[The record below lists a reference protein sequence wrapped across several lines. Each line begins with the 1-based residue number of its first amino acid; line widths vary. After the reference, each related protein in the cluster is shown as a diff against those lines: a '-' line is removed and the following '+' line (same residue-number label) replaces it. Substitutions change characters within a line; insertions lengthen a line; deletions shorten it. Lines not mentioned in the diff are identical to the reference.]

1 MKPKHTHR
9 HPEPNWQACEKA
21 TLSKAKPTCVSSPA
35 RVQPFAGK
43 VFYLDLPSNR
53 KAEKLEG
60 DIKDLGGTV
69 EKFFSKEIRYLV
81 SNKREARYV
90 HCLRKDSPVPSPG
103 SGPSS
108 PQQAPQQQ
116 QQQQQPG
123 DNMKSKSQGQTDSF
137 IPSRGKSLVERVV
150 KEQERVKMNKIL
162 SNALEWGVKIVY
174 IDAIVAYIQ
183 KKQNNCSRQ
192 CLATTAAKTS
202 VKAGSAAK
210 QGFQKCKAGRISKPF
225 VKVEDSSRHY
235 RPISLTMPN
244 MPVFNLKTLPP
255 CSPFFVHDKVNPGI
269 KQPGHRGVNAS
280 ASEERANGRKK
291 NRDKKRGGYCECCMI
306 KYENVSMHLKSE
318 RHKDFSKS
326 DEYLVVDQLVSTLHC
341 NFLHIK
347 SQVKRPK
354 CSVSSV
360 LFVPE
365 PCGKTALRHKTDLD
379 PTEIIKEEQH
389 QTADGHKGSY
399 SGHTLK
405 ITSAT
410 DSAPL
415 NHMEGERRN
424 NHSNSDRS
432 KHKSLAR
439 KRPCRQNSLTSRTQ
453 KAEPTLNDQQ
463 NMETAPSGGEFLPSI
478 RSRETQDNK
487 EHQTISQ
494 RMNSSPSHLHD
505 VDTQNEGSSK
515 SLNVNTHQLEE
526 SDEKQDSSVC
536 EAAQEGN
543 ILPDQKTGNNLSE
556 REEVSLPSASL
567 SPVRKIQRRVRV
579 YKRKRW
585 KMSTHDE
592 SVKPS
597 DIPNNS
603 LLRLFQSSDDME
615 VEFLG
620 FED

>member
-1 MKPKHTHR
+1 MKENNMKPKHTHR
-9 HPEPNWQACEKA
+9 HPEPNWQ
-21 TLSKAKPTCVSSPA
+21 
-35 RVQPFAGK
+35 VQPFAGK

-108 PQQAPQQQ
+108 PQP
-116 QQQQQPG
+116 
-123 DNMKSKSQGQTDSF
+123 SKSQGQTDSF

-192 CLATTAAKTS
+192 CPATTAAKTS

-326 DEYLVVDQLVSTLHC
+326 DEYLVVDQLVSTL
-341 NFLHIK
+341 
-347 SQVKRPK
+347 PAT
-354 CSVSSV
+354 SS
-360 LFVPE
+360 
-365 PCGKTALRHKTDLD
+365 TSNLR
-379 PTEIIKEEQH
+379 
-389 QTADGHKGSY
+389 
-399 SGHTLK
+399 LK
-405 ITSAT
+405 
-410 DSAPL
+410 
-415 NHMEGERRN
+415 
-424 NHSNSDRS
+424 DRS
-432 KHKSLAR
+432 AVFPLFSLF
-439 KRPCRQNSLTSRTQ
+439 P
-453 KAEPTLNDQQ
+453 
-463 NMETAPSGGEFLPSI
+463 
-478 RSRETQDNK
+478 
-487 EHQTISQ
+487 
-494 RMNSSPSHLHD
+494 
-505 VDTQNEGSSK
+505 
-515 SLNVNTHQLEE
+515 
-526 SDEKQDSSVC
+526 
-536 EAAQEGN
+536 
-543 ILPDQKTGNNLSE
+543 NL
-556 REEVSLPSASL
+556 VG
-567 SPVRKIQRRVRV
+567 K
-579 YKRKRW
+579 
-585 KMSTHDE
+585 
-592 SVKPS
+592 
-597 DIPNNS
+597 
-603 LLRLFQSSDDME
+603 LL
-615 VEFLG
+615 
-620 FED
+620 

>member
-1 MKPKHTHR
+1 M
-9 HPEPNWQACEKA
+9 
-21 TLSKAKPTCVSSPA
+21 
-35 RVQPFAGK
+35 
-43 VFYLDLPSNR
+43 
-53 KAEKLEG
+53 
-60 DIKDLGGTV
+60 
-69 EKFFSKEIRYLV
+69 
-81 SNKREARYV
+81 
-90 HCLRKDSPVPSPG
+90 
-103 SGPSS
+103 
-108 PQQAPQQQ
+108 
-116 QQQQQPG
+116 
-123 DNMKSKSQGQTDSF
+123 
-137 IPSRGKSLVERVV
+137 
-150 KEQERVKMNKIL
+150 
-162 SNALEWGVKIVY
+162 
-174 IDAIVAYIQ
+174 
-183 KKQNNCSRQ
+183 
-192 CLATTAAKTS
+192 
-202 VKAGSAAK
+202 
-210 QGFQKCKAGRISKPF
+210 
-225 VKVEDSSRHY
+225 
-235 RPISLTMPN
+235 
-244 MPVFNLKTLPP
+244 
-255 CSPFFVHDKVNPGI
+255 
-269 KQPGHRGVNAS
+269 
-280 ASEERANGRKK
+280 
-291 NRDKKRGGYCECCMI
+291 
-306 KYENVSMHLKSE
+306 
-318 RHKDFSKS
+318 
-326 DEYLVVDQLVSTLHC
+326 STLHC
-341 NFLHIK
+341 NFLH
-347 SQVKRPK
+347 VPK

-405 ITSAT
+405 ISSVT

-439 KRPCRQNSLTSRTQ
+439 KRPCRQNSLTSRSQ
-453 KAEPTLNDQQ
+453 KAEQTRNDQH

-487 EHQTISQ
+487 EHQTISP

-505 VDTQNEGSSK
+505 V
-515 SLNVNTHQLEE
+515 NVNTHQLEE

-543 ILPDQKTGNNLSE
+543 VLPDQMTGNNLSE

-579 YKRKRW
+579 YKRKRR

-592 SVKPS
+592 SVKPN